1 MYEPFARRLKNNV
14 WTGSKVIY
22 RGTSTILKE
31 NSCLS
36 VQMLPVFGGS
46 NRSQNNNTL
55 VCLCQTTISDI
66 NLQIPRGIHQISTQ
80 RQHERTTDANEINS
94 PRSRS
99 TCPTKYTAVLKIII
113 SSA

>member
-1 MYEPFARRLKNNV
+1 M
-14 WTGSKVIY
+14 
-22 RGTSTILKE
+22 
-31 NSCLS
+31 
-36 VQMLPVFGGS
+36 QMLPVFGGS

-55 VCLCQTTISDI
+55 AYLCQTTISDI

-80 RQHERTTDANEINS
+80 QQHERTTDANEIKS

-99 TCPTKYTAVLKIII
+99 TCSTKYTAILKIII